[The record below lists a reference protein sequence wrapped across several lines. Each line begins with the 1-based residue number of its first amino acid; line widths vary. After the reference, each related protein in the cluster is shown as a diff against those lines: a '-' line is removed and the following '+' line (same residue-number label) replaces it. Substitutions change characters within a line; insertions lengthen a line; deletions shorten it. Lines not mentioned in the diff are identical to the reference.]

1 MAFTQSPREAIVAD
15 HETGRHTSQVLW
27 KYNALVCPVC
37 QHETGV
43 SPAYMMMR
51 VHGATVTSTTS

>member
-15 HETGRHTSQVLW
+15 HEAGRHTSQVVNR
-27 KYNALVCPVC
+27 YNALVCPVC

-51 VHGATVTSTTS
+51 VHSAPIRATS